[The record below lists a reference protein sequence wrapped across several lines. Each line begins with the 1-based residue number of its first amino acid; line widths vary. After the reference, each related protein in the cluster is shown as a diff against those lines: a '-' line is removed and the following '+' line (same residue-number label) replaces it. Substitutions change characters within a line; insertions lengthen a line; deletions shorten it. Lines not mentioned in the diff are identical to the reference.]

1 MSDEKIDKITAE
13 FFERNVHLMP
23 TYQGWATISSGMRE
37 RGLRFNAISSGIRI
51 GLSRL
56 WPAPTGRE
64 FYEIRREIKP
74 GEFLDSEQ
82 VSSGGQANYLT
93 YSRCCELAGIS
104 STGKFSPDIN
114 VSVYSDYHDKF
125 ALTHRNDA
133 RAMADIGN
141 ILNTMRYSPYCSD
154 YVDDRTSTGS
164 GGIMVVSVF
173 SYPVSTGMHSTFENN
188 GSGRVSRSYRA
199 SAVCSKLNISSE
211 IDIDGAVDDPFGK
224 FNSMVAQVWSAAI
237 VTSTTRYYNSS
248 IIRGEYY
255 FPYISAGH
263 ASMTTRDEYDA
274 GSNGSETYVG
284 AGYSLKNNLLYSIT
298 VSALEPVLLNPVWS
312 GTVVS
317 TTYYPDSS
325 NHQALET
332 TTVSSSAVFA
342 SAAAGIV
349 SGSNAFV
356 DSNGIVRLPAGGA
369 VTIQFNV
376 TSGYPV
382 FSDIET
388 VSSRETTAGTYRW
401 NTVGGSTMYS
411 AIASGLR
418 PQYRDSAYVI
428 YDLGQ
433 QFTVCGSD
441 PELPPENENN

>member
-37 RGLRFNAISSGIRI
+37 RGLTFNATSSGMRV
-51 GLSRL
+51 GFSRL

-64 FYEIRREIKP
+64 FYEIRREINP
-74 GEFLDSEQ
+74 NEFLDSEQ
-82 VSSGGQANYLT
+82 VSSGGEANFLT
-93 YSRCCELAGIS
+93 YSRCCELAGVS
-104 STGKFSPDIN
+104 SDSKIAPDI
-114 VSVYSDYHDKF
+114 SVYSDYHDKF
-125 ALTHRNDA
+125 ALTLRNDA
-133 RAMADIGN
+133 SAMADIGN
-141 ILNTMRYSPYCSD
+141 VLNTMRYSPYCSD

-173 SYPVSTGMHSTFENN
+173 SYPVSTGMHSTFDDN

-199 SAVCSKLNISSE
+199 SAVCSKLNISSK
-211 IDIDGAVDDPFGK
+211 IDIEGAVDDPFGK
-224 FNSMVAQVWSAAI
+224 FNSMGAQVWSAAI

-255 FPYISAGH
+255 FPYISARH
-263 ASMTTRDEYDA
+263 SSMTTRNEYDA
-274 GSNGSETYVG
+274 GSYGSDARVNASFT
-284 AGYSLKNNLLYSIT
+284 LTNNLLYSIT
-298 VSALEPVLLNPVWS
+298 DSALEPVLLNPVWS
-312 GTVVS
+312 GTIVS

-325 NHQALET
+325 NNQSWET
-332 TTVSSSAVFA
+332 TTVSSGAVFA
-342 SAAAGIV
+342 SAAGGII

-401 NTVGGSTMYS
+401 NTVGGGAEYS

-433 QFTVCGSD
+433 QFTVCGSE